1 MHKNKLLPAQLL
13 GSRKGKLQPSCLS
26 QAQLTVAALVVHPAA
41 GAANG
46 VLPNPKGVV
55 VKQGNGFNAVLL
67 KKGVYLAYRA
77 PPKVVIA
84 LQQNLLPRQAF

>member
-55 VKQGNGFNAVLL
+55 VKQGLVLGTAQRGYTN
-67 KKGVYLAYRA
+67 KRA
-77 PPKVVIA
+77 VIA
-84 LQQNLLPRQAF
+84 AGRVLF